1 MARFM
6 RAIHAFMPTERD
18 VDGPDEPGHDGK
30 ALANVLPIDHVI
42 TSRRQPG
49 ARFWRRNTT
58 LVLGATLLAAVVVL
72 AIAAPWIAPDPMRLA
87 PIERLQPP
95 GAAHWLGSDHL
106 GRDVYA
112 RALFGARI
120 SLVVGVSVAALS
132 VAIGLLIGLVAG
144 YWSAVDLVV
153 MRIMDGLMA
162 IPAILLA
169 IALVSLNKASVW
181 VVIVAISIP
190 EIPRVVRL
198 VRSVVLTVRERP
210 YIEAAVSGGARAR
223 KIIWRHIL
231 PSTVPPLIVQSTYVI
246 ASAILTEAGLSFL
259 GTGVPPDIP
268 TWGNMIASSR
278 LFIARAPWTVFVPGG
293 ALALVILAVNLLG
306 DALRDRLD
314 VRLMR
319 RIV

>member
-1 MARFM
+1 M
-6 RAIHAFMPTERD
+6 RLL
-18 VDGPDEPGHDGK
+18 K
-30 ALANVLPIDHVI
+30 
-42 TSRRQPG
+42 

-58 LVLGATLLAAVVVL
+58 LVLGAALLVVVVL
-72 AIAAPWIAPDPMRLA
+72 CAVAAPWIAPDPMRLA
-87 PIERLQPP
+87 TIERLQPP
-95 GAAHWLGSDHL
+95 GAAHWLGTDHL

-112 RALFGARI
+112 RALFGART

-132 VAIGLLIGLVAG
+132 IAIGLLIGLAAG
-144 YWSAVDLVV
+144 YWRAVDVVV

-169 IALVSLNKASVW
+169 IALVALNKASVW
-181 VVIVAISIP
+181 VVIVAIAIP

-210 YIEAAVSGGARAR
+210 YIEAALSGGARVP
-223 KIIWRHIL
+223 KIIYRHIL
-231 PSTVPPLIVQSTYVI
+231 PSTVPPLIVQGTYVI

-278 LFIARAPWTVFVPGG
+278 LFVARAPWTVFVPGG

-319 RIV
+319 RIL